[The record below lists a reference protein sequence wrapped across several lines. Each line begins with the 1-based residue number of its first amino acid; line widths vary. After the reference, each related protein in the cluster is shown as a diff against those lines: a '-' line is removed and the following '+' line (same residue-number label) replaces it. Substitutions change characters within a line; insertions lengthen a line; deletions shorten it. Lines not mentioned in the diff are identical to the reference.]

1 MRVSNQTLEDFF
13 SDPQNAQSVHPDLF
27 RLFRASINTH
37 QFSEDQSIYH
47 LEKLFIFQSV
57 MNSVYQLFINING
70 KSILEF
76 GIELQKRKTLN
87 ELYLEHLQNHKW
99 KHKKGEIEFRRVKD
113 ITVKETVF
121 SFYSISLE
129 ENSNHLLIYF
139 LVPTDKGTASGF
151 VQTIL
156 PMIRNTLLVN
166 LNTDKS
172 VTFPIYSEF
181 KKDLRNCIAN
191 YPYKEK
197 IYGVVAHFLV
207 EDLSL
212 YSDYMGEQFT
222 SQIISEVKNKIQ
234 AHLKKYDT
242 LFTINRRSFLTFL
255 PECDIATV
263 EKRFKDVFFKIDPLF
278 IRYQLDFYEVNERNA
293 LDMDLYDHFLSSE
306 FRSYSVT
313 K

>member
-1 MRVSNQTLEDFF
+1 MRISNQALEDFF
-13 SDPQNAQSVHPDLF
+13 SDPQNAKSVHHDLF

-37 QFSEDQSIYH
+37 QFTENKSVYY
-47 LEKLFIFQSV
+47 LEKLLIFHSV
-57 MNSVYQLFINING
+57 INSVYQLFIDVNG
-70 KSILEF
+70 KPILEF
-76 GIELQKRKTLN
+76 GIELQKRKALN

-113 ITVKETVF
+113 IIVKETIF

-139 LVPTDKGTASGF
+139 LVPTDKGTASAF

-156 PMIRNTLLVN
+156 PMIRNTLLLN
-166 LNTDKS
+166 LNKTS
-172 VTFPIYSEF
+172 QLTFPIYTNF
-181 KKDLRNCIAN
+181 KKHLRNCIGN
-191 YPYKEK
+191 YPYKGK
-197 IYGVVAHFLV
+197 VYGVVAHFLI

-212 YSDYMGEQFT
+212 YFDYMGEQFT
-222 SQIISEVKNKIQ
+222 SQIINDVRNKIQ

-278 IRYQLDFYEVNERNA
+278 IRYQLDFYEVNEKNA
-293 LDMDLYDHFLSSE
+293 LEIDLYDHFLSSE
-306 FRSYSVT
+306 FRNYSVT